1 MNYFTPTEVDKMQ
14 ALLKQLQPS
23 TVTSIQ
29 TYYKER
35 SISVCHTYGVQN
47 SRKQYTYIFQ
57 YLDNLTPFRQK
68 LLNKKAQK
76 INYKLHIVT
85 ISNKLVCVGWKAT
98 ERLG

>member
-1 MNYFTPTEVDKMQ
+1 MNYFTPAEVDKMQ
-14 ALLKQLQPS
+14 SLLKQLQPA
-23 TVTSIQ
+23 TVASIQ

-35 SISVCHTYGVQN
+35 TISVCHTYGVAN
-47 SRKQYTYIFQ
+47 TKHQYTYIFQ

-76 INYKLHIVT
+76 INYKLNVVT
-85 ISNKLVCVGWKAT
+85 ISDKVVCVGWKAT